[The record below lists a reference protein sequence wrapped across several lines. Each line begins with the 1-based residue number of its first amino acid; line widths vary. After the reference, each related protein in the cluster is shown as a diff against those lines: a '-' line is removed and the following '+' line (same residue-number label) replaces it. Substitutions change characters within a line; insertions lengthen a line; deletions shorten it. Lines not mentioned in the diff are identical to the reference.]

1 MSASKN
7 NIQFNYKYR
16 DAGNYKV
23 FGHVVFTN
31 PDECSLDFIEN
42 KLRASLIDSEFFDPK
57 DWKLPRLKFDD
68 WVPDLDHTWNEYE
81 NVEYTSEPPTQEK
94 SITEFLEFVSK
105 VPRYY

>member
-7 NIQFNYKYR
+7 NIQFSYKYR

-23 FGHVVFTN
+23 FGHVIFAN
-31 PDECSLDFIEN
+31 PNNYSLEFIEN
-42 KLRASLIDSEFFDPK
+42 KLRASLIDSESFDPK

-81 NVEYTSEPPTQEK
+81 NLEYTLEPPTQER
-94 SITEFLEFVSK
+94 SISEFLEFIYRL
-105 VPRYY
+105 PRHE